1 MHCEG
6 GCVTSL
12 LSEVC
17 CWEFVVV
24 DDDDDDDDD
33 MDDRDSGQWLHKGP
47 RSKGSR
53 GFPEIKAPG

>member
-1 MHCEG
+1 M
-6 GCVTSL
+6 TSL

-24 DDDDDDDDD
+24 DVAADDVDDDDD
-33 MDDRDSGQWLHKGP
+33 MDDRDPGQWLHKGP

-53 GFPEIKAPG
+53 GLPEINAPG